1 VKQLHLGLL
10 LKELLLFAPILLLG
24 LLVSSRYYGIV
35 TSVEKMSTSYSVPWF
50 LICFA
55 IAVIIILTLIKFV
68 KLKLPF
74 QIILSMTFFIGTT
87 VVLDVFMAPL
97 YSLMMA
103 AALVGLY
110 WVVRNILIHDLI
122 IIVSIAGV
130 AVYLGLILPITA
142 ILILFGLVMVYDVIA
157 VFRTGHMVD
166 MFHSMADR
174 GMVMALIIPK
184 KISSMVQKVGD
195 LKTRKGKHEVVFLG
209 TGDAAFPAMLA
220 VAALQRGLNPA
231 LGVVIGA
238 LLGVVI
244 VHFLL
249 IKLKRPLPALPPI
262 ALLSAAGYFIGIL
275 L

>member
-1 VKQLHLGLL
+1 
-10 LKELLLFAPILLLG
+10 
-24 LLVSSRYYGIV
+24 
-35 TSVEKMSTSYSVPWF
+35 
-50 LICFA
+50 
-55 IAVIIILTLIKFV
+55 
-68 KLKLPF
+68 
-74 QIILSMTFFIGTT
+74 MTFFIGTT

>member
-1 VKQLHLGLL
+1 ML
-10 LKELLLFAPILLLG
+10 LKELLLFAPILLLA
-24 LLVSSRYYGIV
+24 LLVSSRYYDIV
-35 TSVEKMSTSYSVPWF
+35 TSIEKMSTGYSIPWF

-74 QIILSMTFFIGTT
+74 QIILSLTFFIGTT

-97 YSLMMA
+97 YSLIIA

-110 WVVRNILIHDLI
+110 WVVRNILIHDLV
-122 IIVSIAGV
+122 IIVAISGV
-130 AVYLGLILPITA
+130 AVYLGLILPVTA
-142 ILILFGLVMVYDVIA
+142 ILVLLGILAVYDVIA

-166 MFHSMADR
+166 MFHSMVER

-184 KISSMVQKVGD
+184 KISSMGAKVSN
-195 LKTRKGKHEVVFLG
+195 LKTRKGKHEAVFLG

-231 LGVVIGA
+231 IGVVIGA
-238 LLGVVI
+238 LLGVII

-262 ALLSAAGYFIGIL
+262 ALLSVAGYFIGL